1 MKEGPRARE
10 ECRAICL
17 GLSGCPQSTS
27 QPKGGAPLQAA
38 RGVLG
43 RLCQARRLTRAW
55 SWRRSAVRVEF
66 HS

>member
-27 QPKGGAPLQAA
+27 QPKGGAPSKLRAA
-38 RGVLG
+38 CSG
-43 RLCQARRLTRAW
+43 ASAKRA
-55 SWRRSAVRVEF
+55 V
-66 HS
+66 